1 MNQGTHYGCLIQ
13 EATNNWSKFMAV
25 TAYVQFTFHPNDEL
39 GGVLHC
45 GEEITVSQQSDAE
58 VLLAIKKNNPGS
70 DFQIQQI
77 KWQKNQSVENS
88 GLGLRNLNDMLTISE
103 GSLSY

>member
-1 MNQGTHYGCLIQ
+1 MSQGTLFGCLFPIT
-13 EATNNWSKFMAV
+13 TNDWSMSMAV
-25 TAYVQFTFHPNDEL
+25 TAYVQFTFHPNDDL

-88 GLGLRNLNDMLTISE
+88 GLGLGTFNDLLTVS
-103 GSLSY
+103 